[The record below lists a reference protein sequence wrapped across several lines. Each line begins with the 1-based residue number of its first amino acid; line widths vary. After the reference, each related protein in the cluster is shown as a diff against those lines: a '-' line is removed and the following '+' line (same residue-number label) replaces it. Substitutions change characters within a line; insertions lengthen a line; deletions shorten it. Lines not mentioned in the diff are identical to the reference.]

1 MGRLKRP
8 PDRLRPA
15 RDRLVAPPKSPL
27 PFYHSREWLAKR
39 QEVINRRGAW
49 CEVCGMG
56 GTLHLD
62 HKVEVRDGGA
72 LLDDDN
78 LQLLCQPCHNRKT
91 ARVKA
96 GRAGR

>member
-8 PDRLRPA
+8 AGRLSTGH
-15 RDRLVAPPKSPL
+15 DRLVAPPKAPL
-27 PFYHSREWLAKR
+27 PFYHSPDWLAKR
-39 QEVINRRGAW
+39 RELINRRGAW

-62 HKVEVRDGGA
+62 HRTEIRDGGA

-91 ARVKA
+91 ARV
-96 GRAGR
+96 RASRSGL